1 MPTPRLLALLVV
13 LLIPMAARA
22 APATAE
28 PADRSDPDPAIELDG
43 EADPSCP
50 AANSADGVTD
60 RPAGSEAVR
69 LASLIT
75 FRPGRVRVY
84 AKDREKLMVLAHAWQ
99 HHPQW
104 GHITIEG
111 FDRDPGNL
119 VLAQRRADKIRNYLI
134 RYGVAAEDITAVGR
148 ARPPGDAP
156 DPRAIAGGT
165 DVTIARC
172 DQTSARC
179 RASPGAAVSSR
190 E

>member
-28 PADRSDPDPAIELDG
+28 PADRSDPDPAIELDC
-43 EADPSCP
+43 EADPSCV
-50 AANSADGVTD
+50 AANGVTG
-60 RPAGSEAVR
+60 RPVESEALR
-69 LASLIT
+69 LASLVT

-84 AKDREKLMVLAHAWQ
+84 AKDREKLMLLAHAWQ
-99 HHPQW
+99 RHPQW
-104 GHITIEG
+104 AHITIEG

-134 RYGVAAEDITAVGR
+134 RYGVAAEYITAVGR

-165 DVTIARC
+165 DVTISRC
-172 DQTSARC
+172 DRTSARC
-179 RASPGAAVSSR
+179 RASGSPGAAVSSR